1 MRLRN
6 RMRGRR
12 LKLPVLSRLTW
23 AWLCFVALVSA
34 GALYAANDGGR
45 TSAAV
50 AMAIDEVERLAQPE
64 PRKAADAKFD
74 RLERLAAGEPASPD
88 AAIAGAAITLAEGD
102 DVEDA
107 LGTISDLGGVMQ
119 ASIADEVVITIDGTP
134 ARNSAEATAGAA
146 LAFKPIAAPDEAL
159 LKRSAYGRIPR
170 ISADGRKPSKF
181 YAQAFT
187 PDGRPIA
194 ALIVGGLG
202 LNRALT
208 ERAIDELPPG
218 VTLAFA
224 PYAKDL
230 PFWTKRAR
238 EAGHEVMIE
247 LPMEH
252 RGGDVSA
259 LGPAAL
265 LTSRSPD
272 ENLQRLDWLLSRFE
286 GYFGVTN
293 YLGSKFAADREAMG
307 PVLARL
313 EASGLSFV
321 DDTGALS
328 GAKRAG
334 VASVDRFVN
343 PGFRADKSE
352 TSRDL
357 ETLEKTAKANG
368 DALGKTYVHDDT
380 LTIVTDWALA
390 LDDRGVSLAPAS
402 AVLALRAGDL

>member
-1 MRLRN
+1 
-6 RMRGRR
+6 MRGRR

-23 AWLCFVALVSA
+23 AWLGFATLCSA
-34 GALYAANDGGR
+34 VALYAANDGGR

-50 AMAIDEVERLAQPE
+50 AMAIDGVERLAQPE
-64 PRKAADAKFD
+64 PRKVAEAKLD
-74 RLERLAAGEPASPD
+74 RLERLVAG
-88 AAIAGAAITLAEGD
+88 GAATGAEANGDDPTALAEGED
-102 DVEDA
+102 AEDA
-107 LGTISDLGGVMQ
+107 LGSISDSGGVMQ
-119 ASIADEVVITIDGTP
+119 VSVADEVVITIDGTP
-134 ARNSAEATAGAA
+134 ALASAEPMGGPA
-146 LAFKPIAAPDEAL
+146 LAAKPIAAPDEAL

-170 ISADGRKPSKF
+170 IAADGRKPATH
-181 YAQAFT
+181 YAQDFT
-187 PDGRPIA
+187 PDGRPVA

-238 EAGHEVMIE
+238 EAGHEIMIE

-252 RGGDVSA
+252 RGGDISA

-272 ENLQRLDWLLSRFE
+272 ENLQRLDWVLSRFE
-286 GYFGVTN
+286 GYFGATN

-313 EASGLSFV
+313 EAAGLAYI

-328 GAKRAG
+328 GAKRDGIAL
-334 VASVDRFVN
+334 VDRFVN
-343 PGFRADKSE
+343 PGFRADKGE

-357 ETLEKTAKANG
+357 EALEKNAKAAG

-380 LTIVTDWALA
+380 LDTITDWALA
-390 LDDRGVSLAPAS
+390 LNNRGVTLAPAS